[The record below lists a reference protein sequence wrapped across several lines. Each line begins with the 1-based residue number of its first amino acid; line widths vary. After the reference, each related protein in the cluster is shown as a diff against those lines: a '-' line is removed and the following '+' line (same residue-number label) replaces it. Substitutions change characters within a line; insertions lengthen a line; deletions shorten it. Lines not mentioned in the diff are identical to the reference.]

1 MYDHRHQWSR
11 HWHWTHTDCY
21 NAQISILLFFSYE
34 KSISIAYI
42 DFKSAFDSISHS
54 KLLLTHK
61 LWHRGNLYFW
71 IQGFL
76 NNRSQYVKINS
87 SYSLPCSVFSG
98 VIRGS
103 VIGSLLINIFINDW
117 NDPFHFNTTVK
128 LFADD
133 IKLYTSYINISQ
145 NNLQHDINTM
155 YDWASIWQMQISYSK
170 CNILQISTNTLPQYY
185 KINTNIV
192 AGVDS
197 MSLTLG

>member
-1 MYDHRHQWSR
+1 MIIGINDQDIDIEH
-11 HWHWTHTDCY
+11 
-21 NAQISILLFFSYE
+21 ILIVTMLKLVYCCFSLM
-34 KSISIAYI
+34 KNPS
-42 DFKSAFDSISHS
+42 
-54 KLLLTHK
+54 LLLT
-61 LWHRGNLYFW
+61 LTSNLLLTAYPIPNFCSNSQAMASGNLYFW